1 MFLDMTV
8 RTQPIALRAL
18 SGPTRHPPHRKKQ
31 EEYEG
36 SSCDF
41 SPKSMYVV
49 RYYAEKQRVIDQLN
63 TELEVVVAKAARRR
77 RRRQLDKVNKANR
90 FRNLSPRTLC

>member
-18 SGPTRHPPHRKKQ
+18 SGPTRHPPHRNKQ

-41 SPKSMYVV
+41 SPKTINVA
-49 RYYAEKQRVIDQLN
+49 RYYAEKQMVID
-63 TELEVVVAKAARRR
+63 
-77 RRRQLDKVNKANR
+77 
-90 FRNLSPRTLC
+90 